1 MELKQII
8 LNCRTYQSNDEI
20 VSVVFAKRI
29 NGQFQPA
36 SDAVVLEVEEEDWEM
51 KINEIASVKYP
62 TYEYFLEMDIAQD
75 FYEDLL
81 GNEDYK
87 SDDKKVEAI
96 IDYAEFDA

>member
-8 LNCRTYQSNDEI
+8 LNCRNKQPNDEI

-29 NGQFQPA
+29 NGKFQPA
-36 SDAVVLEVEEEDWEM
+36 SDAVVLEVEEEDWGLG
-51 KINEIASVKYP
+51 NETASTKYP
-62 TYEYFLEMDIAQD
+62 DYEYFLEMDIVQD

-81 GNEDYK
+81 ANADYK

-96 IDYAEFDA
+96 IHYAEFDA